1 MVYDSSRLMREYID
15 SQIAARRAKLQE
27 LDRQKLTVEA
37 ELHAYEEMLNHLDIP
52 RPAAT
57 KNGSGDVHQRTPR
70 TSPIPSEMTPAWR
83 KILCGVEE
91 LGHSFDA
98 ADIVKIGNS
107 VGAPTKMLNAR
118 SQIYQ
123 WEKKDIIQRVRKG
136 KYKVVT
142 KGHDAI
148 RKVEGSNAGALE
160 PS

>member
-1 MVYDSSRLMREYID
+1 MREYID
-15 SQIAARRAKLQE
+15 SQIAARRAKLQD

-37 ELHAYEEMLNHLDIP
+37 ELHVYEEMLNHLDIP
-52 RPAAT
+52 LLPATT
-57 KNGSGDVHQRTPR
+57 KNGPGDTYQHTSHM
-70 TSPIPSEMTPAWR
+70 SPIPSEMTPAWR
-83 KILCGVEE
+83 KILSGIEE
-91 LGHSFDA
+91 LGRSFDA